1 MLIHHLTSDECEAVL
16 RRSSIGRLGCARD
29 NQPYVVPISFKYDTA
44 LDQGKYLYSFAN
56 TGQKIE
62 WMRDNP
68 LVCVEIEDVADHV
81 HWTTVVAVGRFE
93 ELTADRKEAA
103 DRAYDLLRMRPDWWL
118 PAAAKSAESH
128 RYVPIVYRIRIDS
141 MTGRRAA
148 R

>member
-1 MLIHHLTSDECEAVL
+1 VLIHHLTSEECEALL
-16 RRSSIGRLGCARD
+16 RRSSIGRLGCARN

-44 LDQGKYLYSFAN
+44 LDQEKYLYSFAN
-56 TGQKIE
+56 SGQKIE
-62 WMRDNP
+62 WMRRNP
-68 LVCVEIEDVADHV
+68 LVCVEVEDVTDHV
-81 HWTTVVAVGRFE
+81 HWTTVIAVGRFE
-93 ELTADRKEAA
+93 ELTADQRTAA
-103 DRAYDLLRMRPDWWL
+103 ERAYDLLQTRRDWWL